1 MNTSKKGKAL
11 IKKYEGCRLKAYKC
25 PAGVLTIGYGHTNNV
40 RLDDVLTQDEAEKLL
55 DIDIR
60 IKENELNKLIKVP
73 VTQNQYDALI
83 SLLFN
88 IGVGNFRTST
98 LLRLLNQKNYKGA
111 GERFLLVNNSAK
123 TKEDKYRGS
132 FVFDNRKK
140 VLDGLVK
147 RRAEEKELFLS

>member
-1 MNTSKKGKAL
+1 MNVVEPIREKKDIVK
-11 IKKYEGCRLKAYKC
+11 RLYKC

-55 DIDIR
+55 DIDIK

-83 SLLFN
+83 SFVFN
-88 IGVGNFRTST
+88 LGVGNLKNST

-111 GERFLLVNNSAK
+111 AQQ
-123 TKEDKYRGS
+123 
-132 FVFDNRKK
+132 FDRWVYAGNK
-140 VLDGLVK
+140 VLAGLVK

>member
-1 MNTSKKGKAL
+1 MNTSKKGKTL

-55 DIDIR
+55 DIDIK
-60 IKENELNKLIKVP
+60 IKEKELNKLIKVP

-83 SLLFN
+83 SFVFN
-88 IGVGNFRTST
+88 LGVGNLKKST

-111 GERFLLVNNSAK
+111 AQQ
-123 TKEDKYRGS
+123 
-132 FVFDNRKK
+132 FDRWVYAGNK
-140 VLDGLVK
+140 VLAGLVK

>member
-1 MNTSKKGKAL
+1 MQQNQLESKKILSKD
-11 IKKYEGCRLKAYKC
+11 KC

-55 DIDIR
+55 DIDIK

-83 SLLFN
+83 SFVFN
-88 IGVGNFRTST
+88 LGVVNLKNST

-111 GERFLLVNNSAK
+111 AQQ
-123 TKEDKYRGS
+123 
-132 FVFDNRKK
+132 FDRWVYAGNK
-140 VLDGLVK
+140 VLASLVK

>member
-1 MNTSKKGKAL
+1 MSKD
-11 IKKYEGCRLKAYKC
+11 KC

-55 DIDIR
+55 DIDIK

-83 SLLFN
+83 SFVFN
-88 IGVGNFRTST
+88 LGVGNLKNST

-111 GERFLLVNNSAK
+111 AQQ
-123 TKEDKYRGS
+123 
-132 FVFDNRKK
+132 FDRWVYAGNK
-140 VLDGLVK
+140 VLAGLVK

>member
-55 DIDIR
+55 DIDIK

>member
-1 MNTSKKGKAL
+1 MSKD
-11 IKKYEGCRLKAYKC
+11 KC

-55 DIDIR
+55 DIDIK

-83 SLLFN
+83 SFVFN
-88 IGVGNFRTST
+88 LGVVNLKNST

-111 GERFLLVNNSAK
+111 AQQ
-123 TKEDKYRGS
+123 
-132 FVFDNRKK
+132 FDRWVYAGNK
-140 VLDGLVK
+140 VLASLVK

>member
-1 MNTSKKGKAL
+1 MSKGK
-11 IKKYEGCRLKAYKC
+11 
-25 PAGVLTIGYGHTNNV
+25 PAGVLTIGYSHTNNV

-55 DIDIR
+55 DIDIK

-83 SLLFN
+83 SFVFN
-88 IGVGNFRTST
+88 LGVGNLKNSI

-111 GERFLLVNNSAK
+111 AQQ
-123 TKEDKYRGS
+123 
-132 FVFDNRKK
+132 FDRWVYAGNK
-140 VLDGLVK
+140 VLAGLVK

>member
-11 IKKYEGCRLKAYKC
+11 IKKHEGCRLKAYKC

-55 DIDIR
+55 DIDIN
-60 IKENELNKLIKVP
+60 IKEKELNKLIKVS

-83 SLLFN
+83 SFVFN
-88 IGVGNFRTST
+88 LGVGNLKNST

-111 GERFLLVNNSAK
+111 AQQ
-123 TKEDKYRGS
+123 
-132 FVFDNRKK
+132 FDRWVYAGNK
-140 VLDGLVK
+140 VLAGLVK